1 MKKKN
6 ILLLLAASILL
17 LSACSTKTMG
27 QAIDEEIPFNVKEI
41 LHKEKVK
48 DGIILLYTTHQKN
61 GQGEFDAM
69 AAAYLKGS
77 DKNGWKNEGHNHWEH
92 YENEHMTVYTDDFY
106 DYDKEG
112 KLESRIPII
121 FGEIHNQD
129 IQKVEVAGQD
139 EKFEEAAIIE
149 KESGRYYFKR
159 GEFHTARGLSV
170 DGKEILK
177 QKQN

>member
-1 MKKKN
+1 MIKRK
-6 ILLLLAASILL
+6 IFLLLAASIML
-17 LSACSTKTMG
+17 LSACSTQTMG
-27 QAIDEEIPFNVKEI
+27 QAIDGDIPFNVKEI

-48 DGIILLYTTHQKN
+48 GGVILLYTTHQKT

-92 YENEHMTVYTDDFY
+92 YENEHMTVYTDAFY

-112 KLESRIPII
+112 NLENRLPII
-121 FGEIHNQD
+121 FGEIHNKD
-129 IQKVEVAGQD
+129 IKKVEVAEKD
-139 EKFEEAAIIE
+139 EKFEEAVLIE
-149 KESGRYYFKR
+149 KESKRYYFKM
-159 GEFHTARGLSV
+159 GDFNIARGLSA

-177 QKQN
+177 QK

>member
-1 MKKKN
+1 MRKKK
-6 ILLLLAASILL
+6 IAFLLAASILL
-17 LSACSTKTMG
+17 LSACSTQTMG
-27 QAIDEEIPFNVKEI
+27 QAIDEDIPFNVKGI

-48 DGIILLYTTHQKN
+48 EGIILLYTTHQKN

-92 YENEHMTVYTDDFY
+92 YENEHMTVYADEFY
-106 DYDKEG
+106 DYNKEG
-112 KLESRIPII
+112 NLDNRIPII
-121 FGEIHNQD
+121 FGEIHNQE
-129 IQKVEVAGQD
+129 IEKVEVAGKE

-149 KESGRYYFKR
+149 KESKRYYFKM
-159 GEFHTARGLSV
+159 GDYHTARGLSA

-177 QKQN
+177 EKQN